1 MLICISSSDA
11 ARSRPRCPGAAQ
23 EMILFVENNNSHES
37 EKRTNDFFFFFF
49 KGFLRDPPTSQ
60 SFSVLSG
67 SGRPPTPS
75 FSYFRLQIYSSL
87 RSQRDIRVCM
97 ASLNH

>member
-37 EKRTNDFFFFFF
+37 EKRTNDLFYFFL

-75 FSYFRLQIYSSL
+75 FSYFRFIHLYVPNATT
-87 RSQRDIRVCM
+87 RVCM
-97 ASLNH
+97 ASLNY

>member
-37 EKRTNDFFFFFF
+37 EKRTNDFFFF
-49 KGFLRDPPTSQ
+49 
-60 SFSVLSG
+60 
-67 SGRPPTPS
+67 
-75 FSYFRLQIYSSL
+75 
-87 RSQRDIRVCM
+87 
-97 ASLNH
+97 